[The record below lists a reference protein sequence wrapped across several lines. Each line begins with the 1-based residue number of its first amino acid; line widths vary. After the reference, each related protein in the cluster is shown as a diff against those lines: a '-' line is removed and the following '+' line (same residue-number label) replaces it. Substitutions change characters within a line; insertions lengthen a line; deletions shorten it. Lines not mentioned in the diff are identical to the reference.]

1 MRHVIAHFLGNDF
14 ARKAPIEEVEFLCET
29 QETLQATLDYS
40 RELPLHSAWFSYMV
54 PFPGTPVWDEGIERH
69 GTILD
74 WNMAEWGNVKPIFL
88 ARDLKLEQ
96 LTGAMA
102 ESNRIREEIRRRPEN
117 RLAGLRMQREQWWTR
132 MKCRKYTFLQRLRQK
147 AA

>member
-1 MRHVIAHFLGNDF
+1 
-14 ARKAPIEEVEFLCET
+14 
-29 QETLQATLDYS
+29 
-40 RELPLHSAWFSYMV
+40 MV

-88 ARDLKLEQ
+88 ANDLTEGQ
-96 LTGAMA
+96 LTGAMVEA
-102 ESNRIREEIRRRPEN
+102 NRTRQEIAARPEN
-117 RLAGLRMQREQWWTR
+117 RLPALRMRREQWWTR
-132 MKCRKYTFLQRLRQK
+132 MKCRKHLLFEKLRSR